1 MQDKMKKN
9 QTLGFLILLLVLNT
23 SLFSLEKT
31 LHLRLSRLLEIGKDN
46 LMFASIASIC
56 EDDDSNFYVLDK
68 KEHKVFKFSPEGKL
82 ILTFGRKGQGPGDFM
97 QPNRISYS
105 EKGQLVIANELYDVS
120 FLKRDGTFIRRVHL
134 DGRLALGYIG
144 EGLFYSWIW
153 MPEDKRQVIVDDDNT
168 ILKTFFKVARDSFS
182 VTAPDSSGRLVM
194 FNYAPDVY
202 APTLLFAH
210 SKSHSAVAVSNRYEI
225 YILNNK
231 GEITTTVQRNIQPDD
246 IKKEE
251 KKYFVKD
258 INEIEKKRNWP
269 RSVISKIIKK
279 IPKKKNYFDWVL
291 LSEKYVFVFRI
302 RKDISNELVSIPVD
316 IFSID
321 GQYLGTASIDKKPL
335 FISEKYMYFVQ
346 SDDQGNLYLQ
356 KMSYQIKRKA

>member
-1 MQDKMKKN
+1 MKKN
-9 QTLGFLILLLVLNT
+9 QILGFLILLLVLNS
-23 SLFSLEKT
+23 SLFSLEKI

-97 QPNRISYS
+97 QPNRISCS

-120 FLKRDGTFIRRVHL
+120 FLKRDGTFLRRVHL
-134 DGRLALGYIG
+134 NGRIAPCYIG
-144 EGLFYSWIW
+144 DGLFYSWIW

-210 SKSHSAVAVSNRYEI
+210 SKSHSVVAVSDRYEI
-225 YILNNK
+225 HILNNTGK
-231 GEITTTVQRNIQPDD
+231 IMTTIQQDIQPDD

-258 INEIEKKRNWP
+258 IDEMGKNRNWP
-269 RSVISKIIKK
+269 KSVTRKIIKN
-279 IPKKKNYFDWVL
+279 IPKKKNYFDRVL
-291 LSEKYVFVFRI
+291 LSEKHIFVFRI

-316 IFSID
+316 IFSLD

-346 SDDQGNLYLQ
+346 SDDQGNLYLL
-356 KMSYQIKRKA
+356 KMSYQIKRKT

>member
-1 MQDKMKKN
+1 MKKN
-9 QTLGFLILLLVLNT
+9 QILGFLILLLVLNS
-23 SLFSLEKT
+23 SLFSLEKI

-97 QPNRISYS
+97 QPNRISCS

-120 FLKRDGTFIRRVHL
+120 FLKRDGTFLRRVHL
-134 DGRLALGYIG
+134 NGRIAPCYIG
-144 EGLFYSWIW
+144 DGLFYSWIW

-210 SKSHSAVAVSNRYEI
+210 SKNYSALAVSNRYEI
-225 YILNNK
+225 NILNNK
-231 GEITTTVQRNIQPDD
+231 GETVTTVQRNIQPDD
-246 IKKEE
+246 IKRGE

-258 INEIEKKRNWP
+258 INEIEEKRKWP
-269 RSVISKIIKK
+269 TSVIRKIIKN
-279 IPKKKNYFDWVL
+279 IPKKKNYFDRVL
-291 LSEKYVFVFRI
+291 LSEKHIFVFRI

-316 IFSID
+316 IFSLD

-346 SDDQGNLYLQ
+346 SDDQGNLYLL
-356 KMSYQIKRKA
+356 KMSYQIKRKT